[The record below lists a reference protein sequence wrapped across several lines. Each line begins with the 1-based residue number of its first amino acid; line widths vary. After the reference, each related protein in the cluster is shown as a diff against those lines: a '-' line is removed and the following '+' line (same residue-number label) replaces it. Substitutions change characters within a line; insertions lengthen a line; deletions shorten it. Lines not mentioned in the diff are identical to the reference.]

1 MTKNTELIKRVQ
13 AELDKTANVL
23 LLFKVAYAQ
32 ATSNSKKKVILLNE
46 IAKLNKKKK
55 LLQEKLLEYVSA

>member
-1 MTKNTELIKRVQ
+1 MTKNTELIQRVQ
-13 AELDKTANVL
+13 AELEKTANVL

-32 ATSNSKKKVILLNE
+32 ATSNSKKVILLNE